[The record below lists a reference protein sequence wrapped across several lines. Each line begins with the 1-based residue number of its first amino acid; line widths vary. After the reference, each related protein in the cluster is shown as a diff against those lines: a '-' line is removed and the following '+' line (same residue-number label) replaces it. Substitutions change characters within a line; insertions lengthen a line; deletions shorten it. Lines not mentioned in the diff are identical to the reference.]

1 MYDNI
6 WRDAFLKA
14 LTPAL
19 IMILALAA
27 SLTPLYIVG
36 QTYRQITKDY
46 QQQ

>member
-6 WRDAFLKA
+6 WRDAFLRA

-27 SLTPLYIVG
+27 SLTPLYLIG
-36 QTYRQITKDY
+36 QVHI
-46 QQQ
+46 QQFQKLDQR

>member
-27 SLTPLYIVG
+27 SLTPLYLVG
-36 QTYRQITKDY
+36 QNYIQFTKDY
-46 QQQ
+46 QEQ